1 MTLAAFGARDG
12 LVTLPGLSRTAPAMS
27 NPNGFSLLRPAA
39 LALCLTL
46 AVAAPQADAAK
57 KRRPAATGPKA
68 PAAPSACTDLYAYAN
83 ADWLKAHPVPADGAV
98 SALGALAERSVQQQ
112 RDLLDG
118 AMTSPQ
124 NGIQKLLGDF
134 WASGLDEAAVERDGA
149 GPIAPLLARIGA
161 IKKSQDVAPAI
172 AALHQVGIPV
182 AFNFTADIDLRNLDT
197 YFGYFAQGGLGLPDP
212 SFYTR
217 TDPDARALLGRYNGY
232 VQKIL
237 VLAGTPQDKAA
248 AEAQL
253 VIDLE
258 TRIARASKTREQL
271 RSIKAT
277 YNPVPTKD
285 FAKKYRNLQLAAF
298 LKVQGVGAEQVSM
311 ADPALFAQLDKLVTS
326 LKPAE
331 WQAYLRFQVG
341 NAMAAYLSKSWRDV
355 EFDFRGRLL
364 RGDLEPAPRWR
375 QVLDA
380 INTSAGDMLAH
391 EYVARYL
398 PDATRASAEAIA
410 RDVKL
415 ALGEAI
421 YRNTWMDDATK
432 QEARNKVDRVKIQ
445 IGAPSNIL
453 DFSLQP
459 MGRGSFGSNILIAS
473 TWHHREEM
481 KRIGRASAE
490 RRWDVLPQSP
500 AISYDIAH
508 NRLFVTAALLQPPVL
523 DMKES
528 AAGQYGAFGAV
539 VGYELTSAVD
549 NRGRLVDA
557 SESLRDWWS
566 ADTAAGWQ
574 TRTASLASYYGKL
587 PYPGN
592 PATKVDGAR
601 TLAGNTGDLSGFELA
616 WAAYA
621 KAEPQAKAADQQA
634 FFRGWAR
641 LWAQQVAP
649 ATAAAM
655 AASSPYAPGPWRAN
669 APAMQSPAFGPAF
682 GCKAGNPMLA
692 PENERLSIWR

>member
-1 MTLAAFGARDG
+1 
-12 LVTLPGLSRTAPAMS
+12 MS

-39 LALCLTL
+39 LVLCLTL

-57 KRRPAATGPKA
+57 KRKPAAPKA
-68 PAAPSACTDLYAYAN
+68 PPAPSACTDLYAYAN
-83 ADWLKAHPVPADGAV
+83 ADWLKAHPVPADGMV
-98 SALGALAERSVQQQ
+98 SALGELAARSVQQQ

-118 AMTSPQ
+118 AMASPQ

-161 IKKSQDVAPAI
+161 IKKPQDVAPAI
-172 AALHQVGIPV
+172 AALHQIGIPV
-182 AFNFTADIDLRNLDT
+182 AFNFTADIDLRKLDT
-197 YFGYFAQGGLGLPDP
+197 YMGYFAQGGLGLPDA

-258 TRIARASKTREQL
+258 TRIARASKTSEEL
-271 RSIKAT
+271 RSLKAS

-298 LKVQGVGAEQVSM
+298 LKVQGVSAEQVSM

-341 NAMAAYLSKSWRDV
+341 NAMAAYLGKSWRDA

-364 RGDLEPAPRWR
+364 RGDVEPAPRWR

-380 INTSAGDMLAH
+380 INASAGDMLAH

-398 PDATRASAEAIA
+398 PDATRAQAEAIA
-410 RDVKL
+410 RNVKL

-432 QEARNKVDRVKIQ
+432 QEARNKVDRVKIE
-445 IGAPSNIL
+445 IGAPRSIL
-453 DFSLQP
+453 EFSLQP
-459 MGRGSFGSNILIAS
+459 MGRGSFGGNILIAS

-523 DMKES
+523 DMKDT
-528 AAGQYGAFGAV
+528 AAGQYGAFGAM
-539 VGYELTSAVD
+539 VGHELTSAVD
-549 NRGRLVDA
+549 PHGRLVDA
-557 SESLRDWWS
+557 GEALRDWWS
-566 ADTAAGWQ
+566 ADTAAAWQ
-574 TRTASLASYYGKL
+574 ARSAPLVSYYGKFA
-587 PYPGN
+587 YPGN
-592 PATKVDGAR
+592 PAAKVDGAR
-601 TLAGNTGDLSGFELA
+601 TLASNIGDLSGLELA

-621 KAEPQAKAADQQA
+621 KAEPQAKPADQQA

-641 LWAQQVAP
+641 LWSQQMSP
-649 ATAAAM
+649 AAANAM
-655 AASSPYAPGPWRAN
+655 ATTSPYPPGQWRAN
-669 APAMQSPAFGPAF
+669 APAMQSPAFGTVF
-682 GCKAGNPMLA
+682 GCKAGNAMLV
-692 PENERLSIWR
+692 PEADRLSIWR

>member
-1 MTLAAFGARDG
+1 
-12 LVTLPGLSRTAPAMS
+12 MS

-57 KRRPAATGPKA
+57 KRKPAAAAPKA
-68 PAAPSACTDLYAYAN
+68 PPAPNACTDLYAYAN
-83 ADWLKAHPVPADGAV
+83 ADWLKAHPVPADGMV
-98 SALGALAERSVQQQ
+98 SALGELAARSVQQQ

-118 AMTSPQ
+118 AMASPQ

-149 GPIAPLLARIGA
+149 GPIAPLLSRIGA
-161 IKKSQDVAPAI
+161 IKKPQDVAPAI

-182 AFNFTADIDLRNLDT
+182 AFNFTADIDLRKLDT
-197 YFGYFAQGGLGLPDP
+197 YMGYFAQGGLGLPDA

-258 TRIARASKTREQL
+258 TRIARASKTSEQL
-271 RSIKAT
+271 RSLKAS

-298 LKVQGVGAEQVSM
+298 LKVQGVSAEQVSM

-341 NAMAAYLSKSWRDV
+341 NTMAAYLGKSWREV

-364 RGDLEPAPRWR
+364 RGEVEPAPRWR

-380 INTSAGDMLAH
+380 INASAGDMLAH

-398 PDATRASAEAIA
+398 PDATRTQAEAIA

-432 QEARNKVDRVKIQ
+432 QEARNKVDRVKIE
-445 IGAPSNIL
+445 IGAPRSIL
-453 DFSLQP
+453 EFSLQP
-459 MGRGSFGSNILIAS
+459 MGRGSFGGNILIAS

-523 DMKES
+523 DMKDT
-528 AAGQYGAFGAV
+528 AAGQYGAFGAM
-539 VGYELTSAVD
+539 VGHELTSAVD
-549 NRGRLVDA
+549 PHGRLVDA
-557 SESLRDWWS
+557 SEALRDWWS
-566 ADTAAGWQ
+566 ADTAAAWQ
-574 TRTASLASYYGKL
+574 ARSALLVPYYGKFA
-587 PYPGN
+587 YPGN
-592 PATKVDGAR
+592 PAAKVDGAR
-601 TLAGNTGDLSGFELA
+601 TLANNVGDLSGLELA

-621 KAEPQAKAADQQA
+621 KAEPQAKPADQQA

-641 LWAQQVAP
+641 LWPQQISPASANAM
-649 ATAAAM
+649 ATA
-655 AASSPYAPGPWRAN
+655 SPYPPGQWRAN
-669 APAMQSPAFGPAF
+669 VPAMQSPAFGTAF
-682 GCKAGNPMLA
+682 GCKAGNAMLV
-692 PENERLSIWR
+692 PEADRLSIWR